1 MKISGIFLTANSV
14 RLAVTC
20 LQQSI
25 PFAQVEMPNKTK
37 RPKNFF
43 SREFREKMRPTI
55 KLIVVPDH
63 DEFLEPERKGN
74 EHFRF
79 NALAGLVHDADL
91 ERPDGASRR
100 SVAVLGDEEP
110 LHLLSH
116 RAEKLRKGFRQ
127 STHCIKN

>member
-1 MKISGIFLTANSV
+1 M
-14 RLAVTC
+14 
-20 LQQSI
+20 
-25 PFAQVEMPNKTK
+25 
-37 RPKNFF
+37 
-43 SREFREKMRPTI
+43 REFREKMRPTI

-63 DEFLEPERKGN
+63 DEFLEPERKWN

-79 NALAGLVHDADL
+79 NALAGLVDDADL

>member
-1 MKISGIFLTANSV
+1 M
-14 RLAVTC
+14 
-20 LQQSI
+20 
-25 PFAQVEMPNKTK
+25 
-37 RPKNFF
+37 
-43 SREFREKMRPTI
+43 REFREKMRPTI

-63 DEFLEPERKGN
+63 DEFLEPERKWN

>member
-1 MKISGIFLTANSV
+1 
-14 RLAVTC
+14 
-20 LQQSI
+20 
-25 PFAQVEMPNKTK
+25 
-37 RPKNFF
+37 
-43 SREFREKMRPTI
+43 MRPTI
-55 KLIVVPDH
+55 KLIVVPDD
-63 DEFLEPERKGN
+63 DEFLEPERKWN

-79 NALAGLVHDADL
+79 NALAGLVDDADL

-127 STHCIKN
+127 STHCIKKLNGVIDVLGPQPFGATVTRHSVLTSSMLN